1 MSLRYA
7 LLALLRVGPLSGY
20 ELQKQF
26 SASVGHVW
34 HAPDSQIYPE
44 LRKMEAESLIEGEEQ
59 PRGQRATRRVYHVT
73 DAGDAAFL
81 AWMQT
86 PLEYARVRDP
96 AHLRAAYLE
105 AASPE
110 AARDFFRRHSAQWE
124 AELAQW
130 EGELLRIAEV
140 ANPMLVRRLAVTD
153 PADRERTIAF
163 KRFTYEGLVDRA
175 RIEIA
180 WAQRGLKLIDEL
192 EASAALPE
200 PMVRDGGG
208 SPPAGYPKLYAGA
221 DPLPLYFCT
230 ITEDTAG
237 WPSTVVSTAVPES
250 ISGAC
255 RPLTPRRAV
264 MKLSRVG
271 AFMLL
276 NACSSVAPTM

>member
-20 ELQKQF
+20 DLQKQF

-44 LRKMEAESLIEGEEQ
+44 LRKMEAENLIAGEEQ

-73 DAGDAAFL
+73 EAGDRAFL
-81 AWMQT
+81 AWMQM

-110 AARDFFRRHSAQWE
+110 AGREFFRRHAAQWE
-124 AELAQW
+124 RELEQW
-130 EGELLRIAEV
+130 EGELRRIAEV
-140 ANPMLVRRLAVTD
+140 ANPMLVRRLAVTE

-175 RIEIA
+175 RVEIA
-180 WAQRGLKLIDEL
+180 WAERGLRLIDDL
-192 EASAALPE
+192 E
-200 PMVRDGGG
+200 G
-208 SPPAGYPKLYAGA
+208 SAGA
-221 DPLPLYFCT
+221 
-230 ITEDTAG
+230 EG
-237 WPSTVVSTAVPES
+237 SGGAVP
-250 ISGAC
+250 GPGTA
-255 RPLTPRRAV
+255 PL
-264 MKLSRVG
+264 
-271 AFMLL
+271 
-276 NACSSVAPTM
+276 

>member
-26 SASVGHVW
+26 SLSVGHVW

-44 LRKMEAESLIEGEEQ
+44 LRKMEAENLIEGEEQ

-73 DAGDAAFL
+73 DAGNRAFL

-110 AARDFFRRHSAQWE
+110 AARDFFRRHSTQWGR
-124 AELAQW
+124 ELAQW

-140 ANPMLVRRLAVTD
+140 ANPMLVRRLAVTE

-175 RIEIA
+175 RVEIA
-180 WAQRGLKLIDEL
+180 WAVRGLKLIDDL
-192 EASAALPE
+192 EAS
-200 PMVRDGGG
+200 GG
-208 SPPAGYPKLYAGA
+208 AWA
-221 DPLPLYFCT
+221 DPS
-230 ITEDTAG
+230 A
-237 WPSTVVSTAVPES
+237 
-250 ISGAC
+250 
-255 RPLTPRRAV
+255 
-264 MKLSRVG
+264 SRV
-271 AFMLL
+271 
-276 NACSSVAPTM
+276 